1 MSAAVNSSR
10 QPAEAAQAFAG
21 WLRGLGDT
29 DGASRSALDQGAPP
43 WLATGRR
50 LAVEQVRTQTV
61 PTGKSEEWRYTGLR
75 SLIEQGFVHADEP
88 VTALTPDDI
97 EEVLVPGLESHRA
110 VLVNGRYSAPLSDLG
125 QLPRGVRI
133 GSLQALLESDPD
145 ALEDVL
151 TRLAADG
158 SHLFAALNTAAMQDG
173 LVVMLEPG
181 AVLERPIEV
190 LHLSI
195 GMDEPRVAQ
204 PRHLI
209 RLGDGAQAEVIERYA
224 SLGEALYCTNSV
236 LEIALGRDALLKHAR
251 LQQESPNAFHITGLY
266 LSQAA
271 NSRYAGVNIGL
282 GGIWARTDLVT
293 RFSGEHAECDLQG
306 LYLAGDKQL
315 IDYHMDVRHGLPHC
329 SSRERFKGILYGK
342 GRAVFDGLVY
352 VARDAQK
359 TDAEMSNRNLI
370 LSPNAEVDTKPQL
383 EIYADDVKCSHGTTV
398 GQIEPEMLFY
408 LRSRGISASIAR
420 RMLCLG
426 FAGEIIEALGSE
438 ALRDYVTEQVGERL
452 ERAPLE

>member
-1 MSAAVNSSR
+1 MSAVANNRR
-10 QPAEAAQAFAG
+10 QPTEAAEAFSG
-21 WLRGLGDT
+21 WLRGLGD
-29 DGASRSALDQGAPP
+29 DAAAAPAGMRAAP
-43 WLATGRR
+43 SWLAAGRQKAAER
-50 LAVEQVRTQTV
+50 VLAQTV

-75 SLIEQGFVHADEP
+75 SLIDQGFIQVDEL
-88 VTALTPDDI
+88 VTALTSDDI
-97 EEVLVPGLESHRA
+97 EDILIPGLDAHRA
-110 VLVNGRYSAPLSDLG
+110 VLVNGRYSEALSDLG
-125 QLPRGVRI
+125 KLPRGVRI
-133 GSLQALLESDPD
+133 GSLGGLLESDPD
-145 ALEDVL
+145 TLQGLL
-151 TRLAADG
+151 TQIADADN
-158 SHLFAALNTAAMQDG
+158 HLFAALNTASMQDG
-173 LVVMLEPG
+173 LVVLLERG
-181 AVLERPIEV
+181 AHLERPIEV
-190 LHLSI
+190 IHLSV
-195 GMDEPRVAQ
+195 GMEEPRVAQ
-204 PRHLI
+204 PRHLFS
-209 RLGDGAQAEVIERYA
+209 LGDAAQAEIIERYV
-224 SLGEALYCTNSV
+224 SLGDALYCTNSV
-236 LEIALGRDALLKHAR
+236 LEIVLGRDAVLKHAR
-251 LQQESPNAFHITGLY
+251 VQQESPNAFHITGLY
-266 LSQAA
+266 LSQDA

-282 GGIWARTDLVT
+282 GGTWARTDLVT

-315 IDYHMDVRHGLPHC
+315 IDYHMDVRHGLPNC

-370 LSPNAEVDTKPQL
+370 LSSSAEVDTKPQL

-408 LRSRGISASIAR
+408 LRSRGISASLAR

-452 ERAPLE
+452 ERVPLD